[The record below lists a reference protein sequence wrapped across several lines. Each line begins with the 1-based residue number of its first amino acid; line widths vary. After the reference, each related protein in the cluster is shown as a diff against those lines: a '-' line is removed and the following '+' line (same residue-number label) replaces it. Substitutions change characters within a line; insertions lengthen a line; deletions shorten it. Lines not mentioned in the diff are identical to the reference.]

1 MSAGQT
7 AGAAAGRGEHPGFPS
22 VLLVMGVAGSGK
34 TTVGSLLAAELGW
47 QFRDGDSFH
56 PASNVAKMS
65 SGVPL
70 TDEDRWPWL
79 RAIRA
84 WIDELRSAGSHG
96 VVASSALKRSYRD
109 LLVGKPDEAVRIVF
123 LKGRKDLIASRMAQR
138 RDHFMPP
145 ALLDSQFSALE
156 EPGPD
161 ERPVTVGVEPTPDR
175 IVEAII
181 ARLKDPGA

>member
-1 MSAGQT
+1 MGAGISGEGS
-7 AGAAAGRGEHPGFPS
+7 GAPESHRGLPS

-34 TTVGSLLAAELGW
+34 TTVGSLLAETLGW
-47 QFRDGDSFH
+47 QFRDGDAFH
-56 PASNVAKMS
+56 PAANVAKMS
-65 SGVPL
+65 GGVPL

-84 WIDELRSAGSHG
+84 WIDELKVSGQHG

-109 LLVGKPDEAVRIVF
+109 LLVATDGGVRIVF
-123 LKGRKDLIASRMAQR
+123 LKGNKDLIASRMTQR

-145 ALLDSQFSALE
+145 ALLDSQLAALE

-161 ERPVTVGVEPTPDR
+161 EDPIKVGIEPSPDE
-175 IVEAII
+175 IVRTII
-181 ARLKDPGA
+181 EELKA